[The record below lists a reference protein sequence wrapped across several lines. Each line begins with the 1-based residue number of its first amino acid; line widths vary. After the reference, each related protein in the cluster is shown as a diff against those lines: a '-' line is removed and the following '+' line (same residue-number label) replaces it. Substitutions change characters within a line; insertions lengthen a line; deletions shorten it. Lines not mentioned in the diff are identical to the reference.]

1 MTTRTHKKPRK
12 PRKGPADEGDAVAE
26 KDESGGSGDHEGG
39 AARTEEDVQRRRQGR
54 RQKKKAAPLSLTAR
68 GGIAAVFVLSL
79 LGALVDVSV
88 LPGLVFVAACV
99 LAAVFTK
106 PADLPSLVV
115 APPLVGFLATLT
127 AEVAGGLSDGSVLRS
142 LLIAVPLE
150 LGARAPWLVAGTVL
164 TAVVAWRRGVLEAWR
179 EISLKASGFRLT
191 QERQTEED
199 PVRWD
204 E

>member
-12 PRKGPADEGDAVAE
+12 PRKGQETAAAE
-26 KDESGGSGDHEGG
+26 KGGSGEDHEDGV
-39 AARTEEDVQRRRQGR
+39 ARTEEDVQRRRQGR
-54 RQKKKAAPLSLTAR
+54 RQKKKPATLSLTAR

-164 TAVVAWRRGVLEAWR
+164 TAVIAWRRGVLEAWR

>member
-1 MTTRTHKKPRK
+1 M
-12 PRKGPADEGDAVAE
+12 
-26 KDESGGSGDHEGG
+26 
-39 AARTEEDVQRRRQGR
+39 QRRRQGR
-54 RQKKKAAPLSLTAR
+54 RQKKRPAAPLTLTAR

-79 LGALVDVSV
+79 LGALVDVSF
-88 LPGLVFVAACV
+88 LPGLVFVTACV
-99 LAAVFTK
+99 LAALFTK
-106 PADLPSLVV
+106 PADLPTLVV

-127 AEVAGGLSDGSVLRS
+127 AEVAGALNGGSLLRS

-150 LGARAPWLVAGTVL
+150 LGARAPWLLAGTAL
-164 TAVVAWRRGVLEAWR
+164 TAVIAFRRGVLEAWR